1 MATTQDV
8 QGVAAIYAPVVLDT
22 AISFEYDPPSLEEMS
37 QRIASTLAQ
46 LPWLVAEAEGVIAG
60 YAYASAHRQRRRT
73 RGRWMPRA
81 TSGNA
86 GGVEGS
92 GGRCTTSSSVHAQ

>member
-46 LPWLVAEAEGVIAG
+46 L
-60 YAYASAHRQRRRT
+60 Q
-73 RGRWMPRA
+73 A
-81 TSGNA
+81 TP
-86 GGVEGS
+86 
-92 GGRCTTSSSVHAQ
+92 